1 MGQELTSEIPATAV
15 IIDSSTKNTIDKE
28 SLIQLLKC
36 HKVRT
41 SGIEK
46 KEIKMEDIISLL
58 RKAKTNLPQ
67 TFFKDLAS
75 KVELP
80 YVNHQRIKDLYQE
93 KKNSELLTILPY
105 PIMAKYKIIPISIK
119 GLKIELAV
127 DNPLDPKVLVAAKYL
142 FGARIINLNVAS
154 TKSIEWAIDEIY
166 NKIHKDK
173 AMLDLYNRSPDQSA
187 HKVLYPKQKYVIV
200 VSILAIVVSSLISPS
215 ITLITLFS
223 FVSLVYFIVNPVKIY
238 VSFKGFRG
246 ARTSKC
252 ISEGEIAC
260 VSDKVLPTY
269 TILIPVFHEAEVL
282 AQNLRNIYRLNYPKE
297 KLDIKVLMEEKDEET
312 IAEAKLL
319 GLFGSPKKFAEG
331 IPKKEYSEFLKC
343 FDPIIIPT
351 AEVTT
356 KPRACNYGLL
366 RSKGKL
372 CVIYDAEDDPH
383 PDQLKKAAIVFLNS
397 GKDVACLQ
405 SKLNFYNA
413 DENILTRWFSIE
425 YANWFEFYLQ
435 GLDWIEAPIP
445 LGGTS
450 NHFRKEC
457 LDALGRW
464 DPYNVTEDADIG
476 IRLARQKL
484 KTEMIDSYT
493 YEEATK
499 SIKSW
504 IKQRS
509 RWYKGHLQT
518 YLVHM
523 RNPTGLLKD
532 LGFGKFAKLQL
543 TFGAGVLMPVINPL
557 LFIFTFL
564 AFLVPAHFGF
574 LSSGILQ
581 LICITNLLIG
591 NLSYL
596 AIYTMSCIK
605 LGKNRLIPYALVMP
619 LYWAL
624 LSIASWRGLIQLIRN
639 PFYWDKTKH
648 GLTKLK

>member
-1 MGQELTSEIPATAV
+1 MEQHLTSEVPAYAA
-15 IIDSSTKNTIDKE
+15 IIDTSTKKNLDRE
-28 SLIQLLKC
+28 SLIQLLRR

-41 SGIEK
+41 SFIEK
-46 KEIKMEDIISLL
+46 TETNIEDIISVL
-58 RKAKTNLPQ
+58 RKAKTNLPH

-75 KVELP
+75 KMELP
-80 YVNHQRIKDLYQE
+80 YIKHQRIRELYQE

-105 PIMAKYKIIPISIK
+105 PIIVKYKIIPISIK
-119 GLKIELAV
+119 GTNIELAV
-127 DNPLDPKVLVAAKYL
+127 DNPLDPRVLVAAKYL
-142 FGARIINLNVAS
+142 FGTRIINLNVAS
-154 TKSIEWAIDEIY
+154 TKSIEWAIDKIY

-187 HKVLYPKQKYVIV
+187 YRVVYPKQKYLIIAAISTIIV
-200 VSILAIVVSSLISPS
+200 GSVISPL
-215 ITLITLFS
+215 ITLIVLFS
-223 FVSLVYFIVNPVKIY
+223 FVSFVYFIVNPVKIY
-238 VSFKGFRG
+238 VSFRGFRG
-246 ARTSKC
+246 ARTSTS
-252 ISEGEIAC
+252 ISDGR
-260 VSDKVLPTY
+260 VSDKDLPTY

-282 AQNLRNIYRLNYPKE
+282 AQILRNIYRINYPKE
-297 KLDIKVLMEEKDEET
+297 KLDIKILMEEKDEET

-319 GLFGSPKKFAEG
+319 GLFGSAKKFVEG
-331 IPKKEYSEFLKC
+331 IPKKEYIDFLKC
-343 FDPIIIPT
+343 FDPIIVPAAKI
-351 AEVTT
+351 TT

-372 CVIYDAEDDPH
+372 CVIYDAEDDPN
-383 PDQLKKAAIVFLNS
+383 PDQLRKAATVFLNS
-397 GKDVACLQ
+397 SKDVACLQ

-413 DENILTRWFSIE
+413 DENILTKWFSIE

-484 KTEMIDSYT
+484 KTEIIDSYT

-499 SIKSW
+499 SIRSW
-504 IKQRS
+504 VKQRS

-523 RNPTGLLKD
+523 RNPAGLLKD
-532 LGFGKFAKLQL
+532 LGLAKFAKLQL
-543 TFGAGVLMPVINPL
+543 TFGAGVFMPVINPL
-557 LFIFTFL
+557 LWIFTAV
-564 AFLVPAHFGF
+564 AFLVPAHFSF
-574 LSSGILQ
+574 LSSSILQ

-596 AIYTMSCIK
+596 AIYTMSCMK
-605 LGKNRLIPYALVMP
+605 LKKNRLIPYALVMP

-624 LSIASWRGLIQLIRN
+624 LSIASWRGLIQLIIN